1 MMKINFNVKRKIKKY
16 CFLSL
21 YGIVFL
27 SSLFLYFLFC
37 TSYLPNIK
45 KDILSF
51 FQDKTAE
58 LGFALDGVE
67 IEGNNNTKIEYI
79 LNALNLDHG
88 TPIFSIN
95 LNQVKT
101 TLESNDWVKLAVVTR
116 KLPNIIHVGLL
127 ERKAIALWQYNKNIS
142 LIDDTGYCINIENPK
157 FYKNLLYVVGSD
169 ANIFAK
175 SLVDIVSTNERLRSR
190 IISAVRYGQRRW
202 NLILDE
208 NITVKMPEVDLER
221 AWKYLLRMN
230 EENRLFGQQLKVID
244 LLDPK
249 RYFFEKYQ

>member
-1 MMKINFNVKRKIKKY
+1 MMKINFILKRKLKKY
-16 CFLSL
+16 FFLSFC
-21 YGIVFL
+21 GFL
-27 SSLFLYFLFC
+27 FVASSFLYFIFF
-37 TSYLPNIK
+37 TTYLPNIR
-45 KDILSF
+45 KDILSY

-58 LGFALDGVE
+58 IGFELNKVE
-67 IEGNNNTKIEYI
+67 IEGQNNTKVEYI

-88 TPIFSIN
+88 TPIFSID
-95 LNQVKT
+95 LAKVKA
-101 TLESNDWVKLAVVTR
+101 TLESNAWVKLAVVSR
-116 KLPNIIHVGLL
+116 KLPNIIYVGLL

-142 LIDDTGYCINIENPK
+142 LIDDTGYSITIENPK
-157 FYKNLLYVVGSD
+157 FYKNLLYIVGSD
-169 ANIFAK
+169 ANIYAK
-175 SLVDIVSTNERLRSR
+175 SLVDLVSTNERLRSR

-208 NITVKMPEVDLER
+208 NITVKMPEIDIER
-221 AWKYLLRMN
+221 AWRYLIRMD